1 MWKRK
6 YVIAFVLVLAILSNG
21 CISYSDSK
29 YFGDKEPY
37 YEIWWEG
44 NIGFITG
51 EDNQGEYF
59 SAPVDCYREMKPY
72 LYIYGDDGYI
82 IVNYDTRE
90 IIQTQKLIHLTKEQ
104 RKIFSE
110 ESAFQWITD
119 YESVKA
125 IRDSKRIIDN
135 QVQGEFKSAEEVREH
150 YYIPE
155 KTGNFYFDFITESEK
170 ELYDIEMYDSNNNHL
185 LATSSGKKGIEIK
198 LRKDE
203 VYHLFLTQK
212 KGMAK
217 YTVKI
222 KETSD
227 REAATVGLGSI
238 RYSITENKIRKENG
252 LCLRSIY

>member
-1 MWKRK
+1 MLKRDCSIFFLLLL
-6 YVIAFVLVLAILSNG
+6 VIFNSG
-21 CISYSDSK
+21 CIRYSHHEN
-29 YFGDKEPY
+29 FGSKEPY
-37 YEIWWEG
+37 FEICCEENFG
-44 NIGFITG
+44 SITG

-59 SAPVDCYREMKPY
+59 DAPVDCYREVKPY

-90 IIQTQKLIHLTKEQ
+90 IIQTTKLINLTKEQ

-125 IRDSKRIIDN
+125 IRDSKRITDN
-135 QVQGEFKSAEEVREH
+135 QVQGEFKSVEEVREH

-155 KTGNFYFDFITESEK
+155 KTGSFHFDFITGSEK
-170 ELYDIEMYDSNNNHL
+170 ELYDIEIYDSNNNNL
-185 LATSSGKKGIEIK
+185 LATSSGNKGIEIK

-203 VYHLFLTQK
+203 VYHLFLTQR

-222 KETSD
+222 KEPLS
-227 REAATVGLGSI
+227 
-238 RYSITENKIRKENG
+238 
-252 LCLRSIY
+252 